1 MAGTRV
7 EVQLGINA
15 DVAAARR
22 SIKDL
27 ENSLNKLYEAQA
39 KRGFEDFG
47 INKAIEGAQKL
58 EQSLNRALDVDTGKL
73 DLSKF
78 SSSLKQTGT
87 YYRLVLL
94 DSRYFYLQRIRFLRQ
109 KFL

>member
-27 ENSLNKLYEAQA
+27 ENSLNKLYEA
-39 KRGFEDFG
+39 
-47 INKAIEGAQKL
+47 
-58 EQSLNRALDVDTGKL
+58 
-73 DLSKF
+73 
-78 SSSLKQTGT
+78 
-87 YYRLVLL
+87 
-94 DSRYFYLQRIRFLRQ
+94 
-109 KFL
+109 